1 MLQDLF
7 DIHRRVTTNFAV
19 EFVRSAYDTINWNNR
34 LIGIIGARGTGKTTL
49 VLQHYQ
55 KHYKQVEKCLYISA
69 DNPLVLKSGIYE
81 IAAEYFKYYGDCLII
96 DEIHKQDN
104 WSAELKALYD
114 AYPDKKFIILGSSIL
129 NIIQSKGDLSRRM
142 LTHRLTGLSF
152 REYLNIRYETRFPIV
167 SFSAL
172 KTDHLSIA
180 EEIICKRK
188 TILKDFE
195 DYCRSGFYPFSINH
209 TEDEYFQLLANVLDK
224 VIYED
229 IPSLKLLHPSSSLKL
244 KKLIAWLSAGTTPQI
259 SVSSLTNELDVV
271 RDTLYDYLDLLERAQ
286 LIHIIRPINNDV
298 RSYKRSKVLFAT
310 PNIYFSI
317 QQHLWSSSMEKGNL
331 RESFFISQASTCGR
345 LHASAQADF
354 IFEADGE
361 TTEIEIGGPSKGN
374 RQIQG
379 AENAIVLKD
388 GIEIGFAR
396 QLPLYLAGFLH

>member
-7 DIHRRVTTNFAV
+7 DIHRRVTNNLTAD
-19 EFVRSAYDTINWNNR
+19 FVRSAYDTINWDNR

-55 KHYKQVEKCLYISA
+55 KQYGKVEKCLYISA
-69 DNPLVLKSGIYE
+69 DNPLVLKNGIYE
-81 IAAEYFKYYGDCLII
+81 IAVEYFKYYGECLII

-129 NIIQSKGDLSRRM
+129 NILQSKGDLSRRM

-152 REYLNIRYETRFPIV
+152 REYLNIRYGTRFPIY
-167 SFSAL
+167 SFSSL
-172 KTDHLSIA
+172 KADHLSIA
-180 EEIICKRK
+180 EKIIHERK

-195 DYCRSGFYPFSINH
+195 DYCRSGFYPFGINH

-244 KKLIAWLSAGTTPQI
+244 KKLIAWLSAGITPQI
-259 SVSSLTNELDVV
+259 SVSSLTNELDVA

-286 LIHIIRPINNDV
+286 LIQIIRPITKNV
-298 RSYKRSKVLFAT
+298 RSYKRSKVLFST
-310 PNIYFSI
+310 PNLYFSI
-317 QQHLWSSSMEKGNL
+317 QRHLWSSSMEKGNL
-331 RESFFISQASTCGR
+331 RESFFISQASTCGQ
-345 LHASAQADF
+345 LHASEQADF
-354 IFEADGE
+354 ILEADGE
-361 TTEIEIGGPSKGN
+361 TTEIEVGGPSKDN

-379 AENAIVLKD
+379 VENGLVFKD
-388 GIEIGFAR
+388 GIETGFAR
-396 QLPLYLAGFLH
+396 QLPLYLAGFLY